1 MDRPPDF
8 LLRILAGL
16 ASEDEAARLVEDLM
30 TPREIEDLRL
40 RIDIARRL
48 YEGETYEQI
57 QKDTRA
63 SSTTISRVR
72 RALWRGAGGY
82 RTALARLLPERPAP
96 RR

>member
-8 LLRILAGL
+8 LLQVLSGL
-16 ASEDEAARLVEDLM
+16 ASEDEAARLVEDLL

-57 QKDTRA
+57 QKETRA

-72 RALWRGAGGY
+72 RALWRGSGGY
-82 RTALARLLPERPAP
+82 RTALARLLPERQAP